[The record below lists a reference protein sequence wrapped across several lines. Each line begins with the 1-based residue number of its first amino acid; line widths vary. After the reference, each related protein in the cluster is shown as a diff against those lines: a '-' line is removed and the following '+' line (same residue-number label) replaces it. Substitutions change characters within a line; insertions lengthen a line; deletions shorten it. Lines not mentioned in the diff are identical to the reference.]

1 MVRLEEMEREQEQVR
16 KMVQIERNKKEDA
29 EMLGSGA

>member
-16 KMVQIERNKKEDA
+16 KMVQIERTKKEEA